1 MRNTREVVGAAREA
15 AHAAGGANAERGV
28 KIRPAP
34 PGRLLDEGV
43 ESEFRIALPIQAAS
57 DVGRGQLAS
66 DGMKRAAAGST
77 VERLARDLVEATQWD
92 TAAEELTAW
101 LAGAPRF
108 RVFVEAHRDKIRKKL
123 RGAAEAE
130 ALRDVRVELQAALL
144 LLADRRIDLGYEA
157 YGSGRVGP
165 DFTVTF
171 RATQRFNLEVTR
183 PRRLR
188 GPTDFSAVVAKLRQ
202 LPPSTSNA
210 VLIAIDGGSAAALDV
225 AAATRVLR
233 SRADARDEPFLA
245 AHGFEGTRDFYDRY
259 LRLGGVLVWCAG
271 AVGDARAALW
281 INPSARIPLPS
292 SGVRACLRCL
302 RAEIAT
308 RPA

>member
-1 MRNTREVVGAAREA
+1 MASQFG
-15 AHAAGGANAERGV
+15 
-28 KIRPAP
+28 
-34 PGRLLDEGV
+34 
-43 ESEFRIALPIQAAS
+43 IALLIQATS
-57 DVGRGQLAS
+57 DVGLGTLAS
-66 DGMKRAAAGST
+66 DGMKRAATPGST

-92 TAAEELTAW
+92 TAAEELEAW
-101 LAGAPRF
+101 LAGSPRF
-108 RVFVEAHRDKIRKKL
+108 RAFVETHRDKIRKKI
-123 RGAAEAE
+123 RGAADVEAF
-130 ALRDVRVELQAALL
+130 RDVRVELQTALL

-188 GPTDFSAVVAKLRQ
+188 GPADFSALVAKLRQ
-202 LPPSTSNA
+202 LLPSTPNA
-210 VLIAIDGGSAAALDV
+210 ALIAIDGDSAAALDV
-225 AAATRVLR
+225 AAASRVLR

-259 LRLGGVLVWCAG
+259 LRLGGVLVWCDG
-271 AVGDARAALW
+271 AVGDERGALW
-281 INPSARIPLPS
+281 VNPSARIPLPS
-292 SGVRACLRCL
+292 PAAGACLRCL

-308 RPA
+308 PPA